1 VRCSS
6 SPPPQPPVRRWYGP
20 IVRALETTKGRTLNE
35 RFFLDLLQ
43 RAFSVDEAPARLDTA
58 INWGRYGELFD
69 YHADSTELGLT
80 QPE

>member
-1 VRCSS
+1 MRAGRRHRPCAAI
-6 SPPPQPPVRRWYGP
+6 VRR
-20 IVRALETTKGRTLNE
+20 RRS